1 MAHTCQTRMASAQ
14 QIDGGGEPAT
24 ELSEDELF
32 DVLSNQRRRFAV
44 HLLKHEEE
52 SLEIGDMAEQI
63 AAWENGIDTAEI
75 TGDERKRVYTA
86 LQQSHLPKMDRAGV
100 VEFNKNRGV
109 IEPTPALEDVD
120 LYLDVVEGREVP
132 WSEYYIGLSAVS
144 AALVAA
150 VWVGAWP
157 FSMLPDLA
165 WTLAIVV
172 AFAFSAV
179 THKYYTAEMKVGE
192 PEAPPELQ

>member
-1 MAHTCQTRMASAQ
+1 MASAQ
-14 QIDGGGEPAT
+14 QLDGGGEPAT

>member
-1 MAHTCQTRMASAQ
+1 MASAQ

-132 WSEYYIGLSAVS
+132 WSEYYLGLSAVS
-144 AALVAA
+144 TALVAA